1 MKECL
6 MKSFTK
12 FVLLPLLAINLAVIS
27 TIVIAAPTAKP
38 EKLIQ
43 WRQSAYR
50 VAEWN
55 VARLK
60 AALEGQY
67 DKDEAVAAANALAGI
82 ADSGIETLFVP
93 GTEQGKGWH
102 ETSAKPEVFKDS
114 KRFAELSLSFS
125 KEAAELAK
133 IVPTADSSAVKAQFG
148 KVTRTCKTCH
158 DAFKGKD

>member
-1 MKECL
+1 MK
-6 MKSFTK
+6 KFVQ
-12 FVLLPLLAINLAVIS
+12 FVLLPLLATASLTVA
-27 TIVIAAPTAKP
+27 AAPAAKP

-67 DKDEAVAAANALAGI
+67 DKEEAAAAANALEGI
-82 ADSGIETLFVP
+82 ASSGIEGLFVP

-133 IVPTADSSAVKAQFG
+133 LVPAADSSAVKAQFG